1 MRLLAIS
8 DTHGNFSQVTHILE
22 KAGEV
27 DAILVAGDITNFGPE
42 EKAKELFDLITEKT
56 VLAVPGNCDP
66 KGVLEVIEASGAV
79 NLHNSSFKLGDV
91 TFIGLGGSNPTPFN
105 TPFEH
110 SEEEIRE
117 MVKRLLSRTPRT
129 SRMVLL
135 SHAPPKN
142 TLDST
147 VHGNVGSEAIR
158 GVLSQV
164 DLVVCGHIH
173 EARGIKKVKGTT
185 IINPGKATNGYA
197 AIITINAE
205 IKVDFIDVE

>member
-1 MRLLAIS
+1 MRILALS
-8 DTHGNFSQVTHILE
+8 DMHGNFSKIASILG

-27 DAILVAGDITNFGPE
+27 DMILVAGDITNFGPE
-42 EKAKELFDLITEKT
+42 DKAKELFNLLADKT

-66 KGVLEVIEASGAV
+66 KGVLNVIEASGAIS
-79 NLHNSSFKLGDV
+79 LHNSSFKSGDV

-110 SEEEIRE
+110 SEEEIRVMLRE
-117 MVKRLLSRTPRT
+117 LLLRTPRT

-135 SHAPPKN
+135 SHAPPRD
-142 TLDST
+142 TLDGT
-147 VHGNVGSEAIR
+147 ANGNVGSEAIR
-158 GVLSQV
+158 EMLSKV

-173 EARGIKKVKGTT
+173 EARGVKRVGNTT
-185 IINPGKATNGYA
+185 IINPGKASSGCAVT
-197 AIITINAE
+197 ITINAE